1 VEAYCR
7 DLDPHRGLVGRGLC
21 LHRPVEA
28 PVDQALR
35 TAEEAKQMA
44 AEAKATA
51 DSAAAAVAQAQADAS
66 AAKQMAG
73 QAQRDAAAAKSAAAA
88 ANEKADRMFNK
99 AVSK

>member
-1 VEAYCR
+1 MWKRTAVLAI
-7 DLDPHRGLVGRGLC
+7 
-21 LHRPVEA
+21 PVVA
-28 PVDQALR
+28 LLAGGCATDAQLKTSVDQAQR

-44 AEAKATA
+44 ADAK
-51 DSAAAAVAQAQADAS
+51 SAAAQAQADAS

-73 QAQRDAAAAKSAAAA
+73 QAQRDAADAKSAAAA